1 MGPLDNITDRL
12 KQETT
17 QYDQLKMIF
26 AIVTSYVTK
35 ESTIDRAKDLD
46 IDIYVD
52 CVDFHTKLF
61 RYLCW

>member
-1 MGPLDNITDRL
+1 MGALDNITDRL

-35 ESTIDRAKDLD
+35 ESTIARAKDLG
-46 IDIYVD
+46 IDIHDD
-52 CVDFHTKLF
+52 CVDFHTKF
-61 RYLCW
+61 FKYLCW

>member
-12 KQETT
+12 KQQTT

-61 RYLCW
+61 KYLCW

>member
-12 KQETT
+12 KQEMT

>member
-61 RYLCW
+61 KYLCW

>member
-12 KQETT
+12 KKETT

-61 RYLCW
+61 KYLCW

>member
-12 KQETT
+12 KKETT

-35 ESTIDRAKDLD
+35 ESTIDRAKDLG

-61 RYLCW
+61 KYLCW

>member
-52 CVDFHTKLF
+52 CVHFHTKLF
-61 RYLCW
+61 KYLCW